1 MVLDENG
8 TLRINGDVVLGEGGP
23 ITLPEYTNIAIGS
36 DGTISIQAPRHHHHA
51 GDRQAAL
58 VKAEASELTKNT
70 RACWCAR
77 RQPAGHRPHRGAAP
91 ATWKAA
97 MSRRWRKWCHDE
109 PEPRLRNAD
118 EAVLGHR
125 FDDPSRQP
133 PD

>member
-51 GDRQAAL
+51 GDRQAAPGEGGS
-58 VKAEASELTKNT
+58 VELTKNT
-70 RACWCAR
+70 RACWWRATATRWPPTPPWCC
-77 RQPAGHRPHRGAAP
+77 AP

-97 MSRRWRKWCHDE
+97 MSRRWKKWC
-109 PEPRLRNAD
+109 R
-118 EAVLGHR
+118 
-125 FDDPSRQP
+125 
-133 PD
+133 